1 MKFTIVFVFC
11 LRCTIKIIGNYT
23 RLIVC
28 SRRPRFV
35 IFFAKRFSKLFTK
48 IISYYILSSKKLNK
62 LKNYLIIEFEHEK
75 DAIIANFFL
84 NSLKIDEFFLNVKL
98 YKKKKFIGCPEY
110 LFNPKKIFYSKTNY
124 YNFED
129 ISRTLSKK
137 IKNFEYISLQNN
149 ANLLNPNISFS
160 IFRFKDFLTK
170 EYYQQC
176 VNGEII
182 FKSRLAVVPNDSFF
196 SNNYYLIKNNH
207 QCRKKIHSESVYF
220 PNDHSFFFLRFY
232 FSRLYSLKKF
242 QEILEMIS
250 EMNLFVYNNKNDPNF
265 KAKSILII
273 KVKFIKLLKILGN
286 VFSFSE
292 INEPVN

>member
-1 MKFTIVFVFC
+1 MFLRYDTILFIEHRLPTGSKFAISGSHTWCV
-11 LRCTIKIIGNYT
+11 
-23 RLIVC
+23 RLPDV
-28 SRRPRFV
+28 V
-35 IFFAKRFSKLFTK
+35 A
-48 IISYYILSSKKLNK
+48 
-62 LKNYLIIEFEHEK
+62 
-75 DAIIANFFL
+75 
-84 NSLKIDEFFLNVKL
+84 
-98 YKKKKFIGCPEY
+98 
-110 LFNPKKIFYSKTNY
+110 
-124 YNFED
+124 
-129 ISRTLSKK
+129 
-137 IKNFEYISLQNN
+137 